1 MRFSRLLMLFG
12 CIPLVTPALADE
24 CWICDD
30 EVEVNATYA
39 ECYIANYDLLMESFD
54 AQAVERQQVNFAGC
68 SSDANATGTRGGLL
82 RIGVVEMGK
91 LPEADA
97 SKKTIYTLS
106 RDSAICLKDLI
117 ENAQGPLDP
126 RVVFKLDQQ
135 CSNE

>member
-1 MRFSRLLMLFG
+1 MRFSRLLMLLG
-12 CIPLVTPALADE
+12 CIPFAVPALADE

-82 RIGVVEMGK
+82 KMGE

-106 RDSAICLKDLI
+106 RDSAICLKRLI
-117 ENAQGPLDP
+117 ENAQGQFDP
-126 RVVFKLDQQ
+126 QVVFRLDQQ